1 MEYIKLSNGKEVEV
15 YKGCILE
22 DKHNV
27 FIICKED
34 SHYRVL
40 NMDNGQLDENEY
52 LCIKDMGLDYYF
64 DRIVY
69 SGVVEPYPYK
79 YIDINE

>member
-15 YKGCILE
+15 YEGCILE
-22 DKHNV
+22 DKHNT
-27 FIICKED
+27 FIICKEN

-40 NMDNGQLDENEY
+40 NMDNGELDESEY
-52 LCIKDMGLDYYF
+52 LWIKDMNLDYYF

-69 SGVVEPYPYK
+69 SGVVEPTNNE
-79 YIDINE
+79 YIDVDN